1 MNHFSRR
8 EFLAAL
14 SAMGLMPSSFVLARD
29 GAITSTAEVFSH
41 GVASGDPLHDR
52 VILWTKLT
60 PRSFERTVEVKWYVS
75 AEPQFKKL
83 VRSGNLT
90 TDVTRDFTVKL
101 DAMGL
106 EPGRT
111 YYYRFEALGAR
122 SPIGRTKTL
131 PVGNVANLRFAFVS
145 CSNYPYG
152 YFNAY
157 ARIAARHDLDF
168 VLHLGDYI
176 YEYELNYYSN
186 PLLTGKRDAVPA
198 NEIISLTDYR
208 LRHAQYKSDSDL
220 QEVHRQHP
228 FICIWDDHEFANNSY
243 VDGAENH
250 NPDKGEGDWQV
261 RKRNAVRAYQEYLPI
276 RSRSLDDDKIYR
288 SFKFGN
294 LADLIM
300 LDTRIHGRD
309 KQIEPKVEGEAI
321 PFDDPAIADPK
332 RTLLGFDQERWLA
345 NELSNSKQH
354 ATPWRLLGQQIMM
367 AQLSTTK
374 GISLRN
380 SDQWDGYAPA
390 RERLFKHLVDHRID
404 NNIVMSGDI
413 HSSWCN
419 DLTSKP
425 WDTNAYDPATGKGT
439 VAVEFVT
446 PAVSSPGPVTDPVDA
461 VNREKFIPSISPH
474 IKYLDFT
481 QRGYS
486 LLDVTR
492 ERVQGEVWHVPTVD
506 TRVAGE
512 RLAAAFVSESKRNG
526 LQRVSN
532 ATSERSAAD
541 PAPRE

>member
-75 AEPQFKKL
+75 AEPQFKTL

-250 NPDKGEGDWQV
+250 NPEKGEGDWQV

-288 SFKFGN
+288 SFQFGN

-309 KQIEPKVEGEAI
+309 KQIDPKVEGEAI
-321 PFDDPAIADPK
+321 LFADPAIADPK
-332 RTLLGFDQERWLA
+332 RTLLGFDQEHWLA
-345 NELSNSKQH
+345 NELSNSKKH
-354 ATPWRLLGQQIMM
+354 ATPWRLLGQQVMM

-390 RERLFKHLVDHRID
+390 RERLFKRLVDHRID

-425 WDTNAYDPATGKGT
+425 WDMNAYDPVTGKGT

-461 VNREKFIPSISPH
+461 ANREKSIPSISPH

-506 TRVAGE
+506 SRVEGE

-526 LQRVSN
+526 LQKVSS
-532 ATSERSAAD
+532 ATQARRAAD
-541 PAPRE
+541 PAPKE